1 MSEVNETM
9 IGLFPSKARALEDE
23 LASINKRIVELHS
36 DLSWEQESFNSLSK
50 REKIACMLHEKMCN
64 SVSGKGKSN
73 ISCGCNWSQ
82 KNCSQTQNFYLDKAS
97 SLLAA
102 VNDDFETAANIVK
115 TVL

>member
-73 ISCGCNWSQ
+73 VSCGCNWSQ
-82 KNCSQTQNFYLDKAS
+82 KNCSQTQNFYLNKANN
-97 SLLAA
+97 LLAA
-102 VNDDFETAANIVK
+102 VNDDFETAVNIVK
-115 TVL
+115 TVF